1 MAVNS
6 KLKKPAASGTRKSS
20 KVLKKPCA
28 GPINEAINK
37 LKRGVSKVDVEKGD
51 DGKIKDD
58 GSEASQGSDEENAE
72 HRDKAKGQKYSKMKH
87 ELPAH
92 VVDLVERESL
102 KSSSPREYKTKLIN
116 KLFVRKKDGKL
127 ELNLNDERFEEH
139 RKIYSRKFAK
149 ETDTAM
155 PESIFK
161 GLYFRNDQL
170 AFEQAKE
177 NGDIH
182 EVECANGKKMWSF
195 TTFKKGQEQG
205 SSHEHNLVG
214 HSKVSKEQT
223 KILKQAFEKV
233 GWDWT
238 YGNDDLKKIEGGK
251 HIPKAILTLVNQA
264 YDSQTKLSKEAMT
277 IIKGWKG
284 SKNDETLVKL
294 KKGHSVCGANLA
306 KLIHMREFVELPDDL
321 PPTKENLDKLMKE
334 MAVHTKDYNV
344 LVEMAKGQMKAL
356 KN

>member
-1 MAVNS
+1 MAINS
-6 KLKKPAASGTRKSS
+6 KMKRPAASSTLKG
-20 KVLKKPCA
+20 KVFKKPCG
-28 GPINEAINK
+28 GPINQTIKK
-37 LKRGVSKVDVEKGD
+37 LARGVSKVDLPEGD
-51 DGKIKDD
+51 DGRIKDD
-58 GSEASQGSDEENAE
+58 GSEAPQSDDEDEVQ

-102 KSSSPREYKTKLIN
+102 KASSPREYKTKLIN
-116 KLFVRKKDGKL
+116 KLFVRTKDGKL

-139 RKIYSRKFAK
+139 RKIYSRQFSK

-161 GLYFRNDQL
+161 GLYFKNDQL
-170 AFEQAKE
+170 AFEQAKD

-182 EVECANGKKMWSF
+182 EVECGNGKRMWSF

-214 HSKVSKEQT
+214 QCKVTKEQT
-223 KILKQAFEKV
+223 KILKQAFEQV
-233 GWDWT
+233 GWSWT
-238 YGNDDLKKIEGGK
+238 YGNDDLKKVEAGK

-284 SKNDETLVKL
+284 SKDDPNYLKL
-294 KKGHSVCGANLA
+294 KKGHSVCGSNLA
-306 KLIHMREFVELPDDL
+306 KLVHMREFVELPDDL
-321 PPTKENLDKLMKE
+321 PPTKENLDKVMKE

-344 LVEMAKGQMKAL
+344 LVEMTKGQMKAL
-356 KN
+356 RN